1 MACDFYS
8 FINIPKF
15 GIFTINLMIKDTI
28 LEKLSFIL
36 EQDKK
41 DEILNDKLYKYQLNI
56 LFQKSENNSFNYN
69 LVQES
74 HSGKIIFKII
84 EILYMLFNV
93 KKDERESLYN
103 SDVME
108 IENKELKTLLAEL
121 NVLQKYELEIN
132 SNLVNLF
139 NVVSEL
145 IDQRKINSS
154 MW

>member
-108 IENKELKTLLAEL
+108 IENKELKILLAEL

>member
-108 IENKELKTLLAEL
+108 IENKELNTLLAEL
-121 NVLQKYELEIN
+121 NVT
-132 SNLVNLF
+132 
-139 NVVSEL
+139 
-145 IDQRKINSS
+145 
-154 MW
+154 

>member
-41 DEILNDKLYKYQLNI
+41 DEILNDKL
-56 LFQKSENNSFNYN
+56 NSFNYN

-121 NVLQKYELEIN
+121 NVT
-132 SNLVNLF
+132 
-139 NVVSEL
+139 
-145 IDQRKINSS
+145 
-154 MW
+154 

>member
-1 MACDFYS
+1 
-8 FINIPKF
+8 
-15 GIFTINLMIKDTI
+15 MIKDTI

-41 DEILNDKLYKYQLNI
+41 DEILNDKL
-56 LFQKSENNSFNYN
+56 NSFNYN

-121 NVLQKYELEIN
+121 NVT
-132 SNLVNLF
+132 
-139 NVVSEL
+139 
-145 IDQRKINSS
+145 
-154 MW
+154 